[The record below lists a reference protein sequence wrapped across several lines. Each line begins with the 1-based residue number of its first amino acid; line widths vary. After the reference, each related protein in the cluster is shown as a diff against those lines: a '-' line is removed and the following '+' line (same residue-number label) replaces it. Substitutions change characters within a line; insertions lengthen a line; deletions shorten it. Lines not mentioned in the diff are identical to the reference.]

1 MTKRPLPLEDYALLD
16 DAVCAERIRAAVTE
30 IAIETEYGTVRFTTS
45 VGVAQSVEGDDSVD
59 TLLARADAALYAA
72 KAAGRN
78 RVVARSD

>member
-1 MTKRPLPLEDYALLD
+1 MDRACGEWGGFMASTRLD
-16 DAVCAERIRAAVTE
+16 
-30 IAIETEYGTVRFTTS
+30 
-45 VGVAQSVEGDDSVD
+45 AQSVEGDDSVD